1 MRMKFIPRSGVI
13 IIYTAA
19 YQFNIGRTRLR
30 RQMPIRRAERLFAR
44 FGGTADKK
52 HDTAYKTNPNQR
64 TDGKRRLHPR
74 KER

>member
-1 MRMKFIPRSGVI
+1 
-13 IIYTAA
+13 
-19 YQFNIGRTRLR
+19 
-30 RQMPIRRAERLFAR
+30 MPIRRAQSGFFAR